1 MSHAGTPIRNRSPWT
16 RREQIR
22 RLLWAIAVALLFRTS
37 FHNWYRFRAAL
48 LVLFGGKVGRNV
60 RMRRT
65 VRIEIPWNVE
75 LGDDVSI
82 GDAAIL
88 YSLGPIKV
96 GDRSFLSQYAH
107 LCAGSHDPQHSDYPL
122 TRPPIT
128 IGRDCWI
135 AADAFVAPGVTIG
148 DRTVVGAR
156 SSVFGDLPGDVIA
169 VGNPAKPIKPR
180 TWAPGAAPPGA
191 PEELIESPA
200 TAAEAAAR

>member
-1 MSHAGTPIRNRSPWT
+1 VIGPQTPTRNVSPWT
-16 RREQIR
+16 RREQVR
-22 RLLWAIAVALLFRTS
+22 RLLWSAAVMLLFRPS

-65 VRIEIPWNVE
+65 VKIEIPWNVE
-75 LGDDVSI
+75 IGDDVSI
-82 GDAAIL
+82 GDGAIL
-88 YSLGPIKV
+88 YSLGTIRI

-107 LCAGSHDPQHSDYPL
+107 LCAGTHDPQHTDYPL
-122 TRPPIT
+122 LREPIT

-135 AADAFVAPGVTIG
+135 AADAFVAPGVTVG

-156 SSVFGDLPGDVIA
+156 SSVFSDLPADVIA

-191 PEELIESPA
+191 APLFGRERPGEG
-200 TAAEAAAR
+200 